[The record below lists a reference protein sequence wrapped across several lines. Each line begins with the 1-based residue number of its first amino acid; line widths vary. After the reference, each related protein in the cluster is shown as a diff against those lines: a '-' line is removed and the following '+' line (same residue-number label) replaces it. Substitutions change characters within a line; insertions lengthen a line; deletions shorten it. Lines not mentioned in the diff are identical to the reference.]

1 MIDEENKKV
10 EADKQSV
17 TKPDTDTCDCSS
29 SEVDSSTREK
39 DATSSIAFEDALH
52 NQVYVKRPTSRRR
65 RDVTETMT
73 EEISFQKR
81 DISSETKVFLG
92 EIDFFLHFY

>member
-17 TKPDTDTCDCSS
+17 TEPETDTCDCSS
-29 SEVDSSTREK
+29 REVDSSTREK

-65 RDVTETMT
+65 RDVSGLMT
-73 EEISFQKR
+73 EEISFRKR
-81 DISSETKVFLG
+81 DVSSESQVIFL
-92 EIDFFLHFY
+92 F